1 MIGRMVRKLNVMID
15 DELVIFWHAL
25 WTQIAEIVQEYSRD
39 LLIITNVSG
48 DLRIET
54 KDGRPFVR
62 VRVQR
67 KHVGVYLLPLYYHRR
82 ILPSSLKQYY
92 SGKGTLRFI
101 DVDENI
107 LSEFRELM
115 ERCQSLIG
123 FF

>member
-1 MIGRMVRKLNVMID
+1 MIGRMVRKLNAMID

-25 WTQIAEIVQEYSRD
+25 WTQIAEVVQECSRD
-39 LLIITNVSG
+39 LPIITNVSG
-48 DLRIET
+48 DLCIET

-82 ILPSSLKQYY
+82 ILPSSLKQCY

-101 DVDENI
+101 DVDEYI

-115 ERCQSLIG
+115 ERCRPLIG
-123 FF
+123 FY